1 MRDPYRS
8 SPERNYN
15 SIYRGFQMPLLNIF
29 WSIFM
34 FFLFIAWIWVLVGVI
49 SDVFR
54 SDDLNG
60 ATKALWVLGII
71 VVPWLGVLAY
81 IMIRGEGMAK
91 RNLQAAAEA
100 EKTRRA
106 YIQDAAGP
114 SIAEELSKLAELK
127 DKGIITDAELQ
138 AQKTKLLG

>member
-1 MRDPYRS
+1 
-8 SPERNYN
+8 
-15 SIYRGFQMPLLNIF
+15 MPLLNIF

-49 SDVFR
+49 SDVLR

-60 ATKALWVLGII
+60 AAKALWVLGII

-81 IMIRGEGMAK
+81 IMIRGEGMAE

-100 EKTRRA
+100 EKMRRA

-114 SIAEELSKLAELK
+114 SVAEELSRLAELK
-127 DKGIITDAELQ
+127 EKGVITDAELQ